1 MKYFFAAAVR
11 VESISDLPI
20 YSWLAALLFILGTD
34 KFFSLKVVRR
44 REERLM
50 ERRGFYH
57 PNLKHII
64 NSLDHSHLLS
74 SDLTLGNLALF
85 GNRAHSITWYNVSPN
100 QCWYSLLITKWHNR
114 LFIRFPLCVCWHKS
128 LLIYKTFLF
137 LMGNKKFF
145 NLRQITV
152 KASLEWQQAN
162 TRWCD
167 TQHYNLHTRDGEY
180 DCYVS
185 RAVTTILLTLDM
197 LCIDLQAI
205 ELYLQS
211 FIPSPSSLN
220 FIIVKY

>member
-1 MKYFFAAAVR
+1 MKYFLAAAVR

-50 ERRGFYH
+50 EQRGFYH
-57 PNLKHII
+57 TNLKHII

-74 SDLTLGNLALF
+74 SVFWHRGTWHYLVSVNL
-85 GNRAHSITWYNVSPN
+85 NYHSITRYKVPPI

-167 TQHYNLHTRDGEY
+167 T
-180 DCYVS
+180 
-185 RAVTTILLTLDM
+185 TL
-197 LCIDLQAI
+197 
-205 ELYLQS
+205 
-211 FIPSPSSLN
+211 
-220 FIIVKY
+220 

>member
-1 MKYFFAAAVR
+1 MRSEIFFAAAVR

-50 ERRGFYH
+50 ERRGFYQG
-57 PNLKHII
+57 NLKHII

-74 SDLTLGNLALF
+74 SVLTQGNFALCYLVSVDLNY
-85 GNRAHSITWYNVSPN
+85 HSITRYKVPPI

-167 TQHYNLHTRDGEY
+167 T
-180 DCYVS
+180 
-185 RAVTTILLTLDM
+185 TL
-197 LCIDLQAI
+197 
-205 ELYLQS
+205 
-211 FIPSPSSLN
+211 
-220 FIIVKY
+220 